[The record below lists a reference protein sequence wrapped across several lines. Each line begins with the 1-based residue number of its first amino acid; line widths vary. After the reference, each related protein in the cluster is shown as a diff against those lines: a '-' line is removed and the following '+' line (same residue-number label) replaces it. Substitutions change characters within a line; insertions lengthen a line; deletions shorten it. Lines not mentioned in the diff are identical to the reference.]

1 MFTNRHFQIYVFSQ
15 YTLNMIHRLKKC
27 KGVVYIFNPIKYVD
41 YNDPD
46 EEYGDYDIIIKTSDY
61 LNDSNHLPFE
71 LISDYEVLTI
81 GKSNYENLLDARAE
95 KSYDELYSK
104 YSRTIQPEIDKAVQL
119 AIKGERQRILNQDFK
134 KEYETEILERASC
147 MYNEFKQRFADEK
160 CDLYELC
167 ELYRKKIDILI
178 HHNIRGLLDHLNKR
192 FIIKPNPKANDNTRG
207 DRQGLNQLNDLF
219 ILSGNNLTIGG
230 SNIRIYCFGDVYEL
244 NKEVKRI
251 KNNIV
256 DNIVKMYG
264 VERGHRDYHRV
275 MIYAGKL
282 ADEIES
288 TMMRLYTPHYIDG
301 SDII

>member
-1 MFTNRHFQIYVFSQ
+1 MFTNRYFQIYVFNR
-15 YTLNMIHRLKKC
+15 YTLNIIHRLKKC
-27 KGVVYIFNPIKYVD
+27 AGVVYIFNPIKYVD

-46 EEYGDYDIIIKTSDY
+46 EEYGDYDVTIKISDY

-71 LISDYEVLTI
+71 MLSDYEVLKI
-81 GKSNYENLLDARAE
+81 GKSNYEQLLDAKA
-95 KSYDELYSK
+95 KKPYSELYAK
-104 YSRTIQPEIDKAVQL
+104 YSATIQPEIDKAVKD
-119 AIKGERQRILNQDFK
+119 AIYTERLRILNTDFK
-134 KEYETEILERASC
+134 EEYNDEITQRATILYEQFKE
-147 MYNEFKQRFADEK
+147 RFANDE
-160 CDLYELC
+160 CNLYELSD
-167 ELYRKKIDILI
+167 LYRKEIDILI
-178 HHNIRGLLDHLNKR
+178 HHNIRGLLEHLNKR
-192 FIIKPNPKANDNTRG
+192 FIIKPNPYANANTRG

-219 ILSGNNLTIGG
+219 VLSGNNLTIGG

-275 MIYAGKL
+275 MTYAGKL

-288 TMMRLYTPHYIDG
+288 TMMRLYTPHYISSDG
-301 SDII
+301 RI